1 MFSLIKNDIR
11 FIEIEREIMNSNR
24 DYNLIAYDKEALG
37 NEDILDI
44 FKDAEELQIERY
56 IVKKGEEYL
65 AILDYGM
72 SSPRHQKTWLSLLAM
87 YKKYQGLGNAAKS

>member
-11 FIEIEREIMNSNR
+11 FIEIEKEIMNSNR

-44 FKDAEELQIERY
+44 FKDAEEFT
-56 IVKKGEEYL
+56 
-65 AILDYGM
+65 D
-72 SSPRHQKTWLSLLAM
+72 
-87 YKKYQGLGNAAKS
+87 

>member
-11 FIEIEREIMNSNR
+11 FIEIEKEILNSNR

-72 SSPRHQKTWLSLLAM
+72 SSRRHQN
-87 YKKYQGLGNAAKS
+87 LG